1 MFSVTFCLQKR
12 EKRALGNWKLLVRGL
27 LIRERLKLRYGDK
40 VGVAFLER
48 RQAQVGEGDLELRAR
63 ILPIEALCFDTT
75 VLCL

>member
-1 MFSVTFCLQKR
+1 MFSAAFCLQKR

-48 RQAQVGEGDLELRAR
+48 RQAQVGEGDSELWAR

-75 VLCL
+75 GLCL